1 MKVTRSLISSII
13 VCGIALAMVS
23 TAAAESKEYVA
34 KVIRIKGGARYSL
47 GNDSYQ
53 PLKVG
58 MILRSG
64 AKIQTGMEKGSFV
77 DLILGDVAETAVV
90 PKPQPAV
97 VGSTISFLP
106 TAAQNTIHLFEG
118 TELCIDRLLSTETG
132 ADVVTETQL
141 ELKKGHIIG
150 NVKKMSAASKYEVK
164 LPKGVAGIR
173 GTVYEITDDG
183 KIRVAQ
189 GSVIVS
195 YLDNNVV
202 KTVTITAGF
211 EFDTNNPGIGAVALS
226 AAVVGEIIGAATP
239 PGGAPAPSGA
249 TEYNRN
255 DTIFNVSPTEGVLEE
270 Y

>member
-1 MKVTRSLISSII
+1 MKVTRSLISSIV

-23 TAAAESKEYVA
+23 TAVAESKEYVA
-34 KVIRIKGGARYSL
+34 KVVRIKGGARYSL

-58 MILRSG
+58 MILKSG
-64 AKIQTGMEKGSFV
+64 AKIQTGTELGSFV
-77 DLILGDVAETAVV
+77 DLILGDVDETSVV
-90 PKPQPAV
+90 PKPRPAV
-97 VGSTISFLP
+97 VGATVSFIP
-106 TAAQNTIHLFEG
+106 TATQNTIHLFEG
-118 TELCIDRLLSTETG
+118 TELCIDKLLSTETG

-150 NVKKMSAASKYEVK
+150 NIKKMSAASKYEVK

-173 GTVYEITDDG
+173 GTIYDISDDG

-189 GSVIVS
+189 GSVLIS

-202 KTVTITAGF
+202 KTVTISAGYS
-211 EFDTNNPGIGAVALS
+211 FDTNNPGLGAVAM
-226 AAVVGEIIGAATP
+226 AASDVSSIISAATP

-255 DTIFNVSPTEGVLEE
+255 DTIWAISPTQGESEE
-270 Y
+270 F